1 MIKSHQTTEDLPVLT
16 CNACNAEFN
25 EEAAQ
30 KSHYKSEWHRYN
42 LRRKVAGVPGVT
54 EALFQAREQALTEE
68 QKRLESNRMLYS
80 CALCGKE
87 YRSAKAHAQH
97 LNSRA
102 HTLRASETADSR
114 SAGIAVIKPLPERAA
129 NRSSFVSKS
138 PPSPNEDKSEDSE
151 GSEEWVEVDTYD
163 MVSVASESLKS
174 LDVNDSRLEIAAGS
188 FESIAEKLEWDTGC
202 CFICDFRPDGT
213 IESCV
218 EHMHKMHGFF
228 IPDAEF
234 LKDPHGL
241 LSYLGLKVTDDFM
254 CLYCNEKRQPFVSL
268 EAVRKHMISKNHC
281 KLHYGD
287 GDEEE
292 DGDLDEFYDYSSS
305 YMDESGTQIV
315 PTEEN
320 LDANIEL
327 GFGGAEL
334 VIQRKSENG
343 TSCRMLGSR
352 EFLRYYRQRPRPT
365 VERDA
370 ALSHALVSRYRSMGL
385 ATVQSKEKILRRNAL
400 KKIRSSGVEAM
411 RTKVALKNNV
421 IRNLPKNVPY

>member
-1 MIKSHQTTEDLPVLT
+1 MPVLT
-16 CNACNAEFN
+16 CNACNVEFK

-30 KSHYKSEWHRYN
+30 KVHYKSEWHGYN

-54 EALFQAREQALTEE
+54 EALFQARQQALAEE

-80 CALCGKE
+80 CSLCGKE

-102 HTLRASETADSR
+102 HTLRASETPDSR
-114 SAGIAVIKPLPERAA
+114 SASIAVVKPLPERAA
-129 NRSSFVSKS
+129 NRSSFVSKA
-138 PPSPNEDKSEDSE
+138 PSMNEDKSEDSE
-151 GSEEWVEVDTYD
+151 SSEEWEEVDTYD

-174 LDVNDSRLEIAAGS
+174 LDVNESSSGNARGNFD
-188 FESIAEKLEWDTGC
+188 SIAEKLEWDASC
-202 CFICDFRPDGT
+202 CFICDARPDGT

-228 IPDAEF
+228 IPDAEY
-234 LKDPHGL
+234 LKDPRGL
-241 LSYLGLKVTDDFM
+241 LSYLGLKVTSDFI
-254 CLYCNEKRQPFVSL
+254 CLYCNDKRQPFLSL

-292 DGDLDEFYDYSSS
+292 DSDLDEFYDYSSS
-305 YMDESGTQIV
+305 YLDESGMQIV
-315 PTEEN
+315 LTEEN
-320 LDANIEL
+320 LDTFIEL
-327 GFGGAEL
+327 GSGGAEL

-343 TSCRMLGSR
+343 TSSKILGSR
-352 EFLRYYRQRPRPT
+352 EFLRYYRQRPRPA
-365 VERDA
+365 VERDVS
-370 ALSHALVSRYRSMGL
+370 LSHALVSRYRRMGL
-385 ATVQSKEKILRRNAL
+385 ATVQSKEKRLRRNAL

-411 RTKVALKNNV
+411 RTKVGLKNNV
-421 IRNLPKNVPY
+421 IRNLPNNVPY